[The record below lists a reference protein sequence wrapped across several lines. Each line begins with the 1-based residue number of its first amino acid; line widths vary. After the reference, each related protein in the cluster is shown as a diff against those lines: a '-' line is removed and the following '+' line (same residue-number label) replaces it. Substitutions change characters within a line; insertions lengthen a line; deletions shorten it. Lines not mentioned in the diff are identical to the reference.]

1 MITKTET
8 CSRQPRTFTCV
19 RSNFTIILLT
29 RKFWPPGK
37 HIGKPYMFTCTLPAR
52 VLVCFFQ
59 SLIPRLPHL
68 SRRSFCISEE
78 LCTIERNK
86 WKGVGQEESLI
97 GSAYY
102 FYYTCIKQ
110 YTCIRD
116 VKTTSWT
123 IQETQISSVSFIFSY
138 PRNIPRTVNT
148 QRAVE
153 WVAQQRR
160 QKRNLLIS

>member
-1 MITKTET
+1 MYSAGACACVLFFSLLYHDFLI
-8 CSRQPRTFTCV
+8 CSGGC
-19 RSNFTIILLT
+19 S
-29 RKFWPPGK
+29 
-37 HIGKPYMFTCTLPAR
+37 
-52 VLVCFFQ
+52 
-59 SLIPRLPHL
+59 
-68 SRRSFCISEE
+68 CISEE

-86 WKGVGQEESLI
+86 WKGVGQEENLI

-102 FYYTCIKQ
+102 YYYYTCIKQ

-138 PRNIPRTVNT
+138 PRNIPRTVNR

-160 QKRNLLIS
+160 QKRNLLISSCLLHSPLFCLLSQHWCILAMLTPVFCFRKTVDI

>member
-1 MITKTET
+1 
-8 CSRQPRTFTCV
+8 
-19 RSNFTIILLT
+19 
-29 RKFWPPGK
+29 
-37 HIGKPYMFTCTLPAR
+37 MFTCTLPAR

-59 SLIPRLPHL
+59 SLIPRLPDL

-86 WKGVGQEESLI
+86 RKGVGQEESLI

-116 VKTTSWT
+116 VKTTS
-123 IQETQISSVSFIFSY
+123 
-138 PRNIPRTVNT
+138 
-148 QRAVE
+148 
-153 WVAQQRR
+153 
-160 QKRNLLIS
+160 